1 MTWPLCFNT
10 WRRGGFLT
18 LADIW
23 STSNLLS
30 GHVPQ
35 HCNNTVW
42 QWRTHTP
49 RDITSGAKFRS
60 VSRPVSQIVLSH
72 LMMTNTHSLNV
83 MALLCLIYTE
93 HDSLNSTRL
102 SQRTC
107 PAAISPD
114 WVLSDACSSAVSLIN
129 CFGRKTDLCNRCKI
143 NDYGVKLK
151 VFFFPPVTINWMIDV
166 VILNVPGLS

>member
-1 MTWPLCFNT
+1 MSP
-10 WRRGGFLT
+10 
-18 LADIW
+18 
-23 STSNLLS
+23 STVTIQCGSDA
-30 GHVPQ
+30 
-35 HCNNTVW
+35 
-42 QWRTHTP
+42 HTP

-114 WVLSDACSSAVSLIN
+114 WVKQIYATDA
-129 CFGRKTDLCNRCKI
+129 
-143 NDYGVKLK
+143 KL
-151 VFFFPPVTINWMIDV
+151 TTMA
-166 VILNVPGLS
+166 LN